1 MANESP
7 PDPAAMFRDFVTNW
21 ERNINSVANQVM
33 GTESFSRL
41 MQEAQRMQLAL
52 QQATSEAMG
61 RRLAALNMPTREDI
75 IRLAEKLTDVDR
87 RLARIEASLDDDAAG
102 RCADD
107 SAARATTAHAT
118 AAGGISEPGETA
130 MTNAEAARATISA
143 RACAGW
149 SSARF
154 NAA

>member
-7 PDPAAMFRDFVTNW
+7 PDPAAAFRELVTQW

-41 MQEAQRMQLAL
+41 MQEAQRLQLAV

-75 IRLAEKLTDVDR
+75 IRLAEKLTEVDR
-87 RLARIEASLDDDAAG
+87 RLARIEATLDGDPTIAPDEAPRAAKP
-102 RCADD
+102 RT
-107 SAARATTAHAT
+107 RR
-118 AAGGISEPGETA
+118 PP
-130 MTNAEAARATISA
+130 AEYLNQEKPR
-143 RACAGW
+143 
-149 SSARF
+149 
-154 NAA
+154 

>member
-7 PDPAAMFRDFVTNW
+7 PDPAAMFREFVTTW

-61 RRLAALNMPTREDI
+61 RRLAAMNMPTREDV
-75 IRLAEKLTDVDR
+75 IRLAEKLSEVDR
-87 RLARIEASLDDDAAG
+87 RLARIEVSLDTD
-102 RCADD
+102 
-107 SAARATTAHAT
+107 T
-118 AAGGISEPGETA
+118 AAITPDEVPRVGRPRTRQPPAEYLQGEKS
-130 MTNAEAARATISA
+130 R
-143 RACAGW
+143 
-149 SSARF
+149 
-154 NAA
+154 

>member
-1 MANESP
+1 MANENP

-41 MQEAQRMQLAL
+41 MQEAQRMQLVL

-87 RLARIEASLDDDAAG
+87 RLARIEASLDGDATVVVDDAPRAAKP
-102 RCADD
+102 RTRQPPADYLNQEKP
-107 SAARATTAHAT
+107 R
-118 AAGGISEPGETA
+118 
-130 MTNAEAARATISA
+130 
-143 RACAGW
+143 
-149 SSARF
+149 
-154 NAA
+154 